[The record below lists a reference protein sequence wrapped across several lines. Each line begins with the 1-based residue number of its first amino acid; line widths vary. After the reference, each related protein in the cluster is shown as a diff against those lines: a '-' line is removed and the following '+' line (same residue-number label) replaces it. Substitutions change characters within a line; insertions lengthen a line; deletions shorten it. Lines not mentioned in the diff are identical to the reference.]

1 MMDLRFLT
9 VDEVIEIQKSTLP
22 NSGKPNIAKLEGA
35 LSRIETL
42 RDYEHCDDIFKF
54 SAMYLISIAKAHAFN
69 DANKRTAFQAASV
82 FLILNGIELNVSME
96 LVKLTI
102 LAAMGEAEC
111 DTAAF
116 TLKVLS
122 DYHNDLLEETTNG
135 Y

>member
-1 MMDLRFLT
+1 
-9 VDEVIEIQKSTLP
+9 
-22 NSGKPNIAKLEGA
+22 
-35 LSRIETL
+35 
-42 RDYEHCDDIFKF
+42 
-54 SAMYLISIAKAHAFN
+54 
-69 DANKRTAFQAASV
+69 
-82 FLILNGIELNVSME
+82 ME

>member
-1 MMDLRFLT
+1 M
-9 VDEVIEIQKSTLP
+9 E
-22 NSGKPNIAKLEGA
+22 A
-35 LSRIETL
+35 L
-42 RDYEHCDDIFKF
+42 RDYEECKDIFKF

-82 FLILNGIELNVSME
+82 FLILNGVELNVSME

-102 LAAMGEAEC
+102 LAATGEAER

-116 TLKVLS
+116 VLKVLS
-122 DYHNDLLEETTNG
+122 DYHNDLLEETTGG